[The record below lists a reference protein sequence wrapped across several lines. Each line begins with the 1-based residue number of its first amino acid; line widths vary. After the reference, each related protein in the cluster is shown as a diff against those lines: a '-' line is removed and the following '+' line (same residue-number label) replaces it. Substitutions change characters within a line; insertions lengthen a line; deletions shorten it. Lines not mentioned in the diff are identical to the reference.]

1 MVREAKGWSCS
12 ICHYHSVSKA
22 AKTDVKRHV
31 VSKHLNM
38 KSRTAAH
45 FMYSAD
51 PLQWIS
57 AITSLTVE
65 ILDVEDQIQV
75 AGDQFSCI
83 VCGRAFPK
91 LWLCRRHIRT
101 VHTEDQEVTCN
112 ICNRTLKNQ
121 GSLKTHLRGCHN
133 IYQRMWI
140 LDFGFWIMCWSRGKG
155 ESSFYWIGSLL
166 DVEDQIQAVGDHF
179 CCGLCGRSFPKKI
192 TCRRHIR
199 TVHSED
205 QEVLCH
211 VCNKTLKNAGSLK
224 AHLRGSH
231 NIYQRMWDW
240 LCFLCNSR
248 LSIVSIKLLKLDIPC
263 LVLKMFIV

>member
-38 KSRTAAH
+38 KSRATH
-45 FMYSAD
+45 LMYSSD

-57 AITSLTVE
+57 AITLTIE

-75 AGDQFSCI
+75 AGDEFSCI

-101 VHTEDQEVTCN
+101 VHTEDQ
-112 ICNRTLKNQ
+112 
-121 GSLKTHLRGCHN
+121 G
-133 IYQRMWI
+133 
-140 LDFGFWIMCWSRGKG
+140 
-155 ESSFYWIGSLL
+155 
-166 DVEDQIQAVGDHF
+166 
-179 CCGLCGRSFPKKI
+179 
-192 TCRRHIR
+192 
-199 TVHSED
+199 
-205 QEVLCH
+205 VLCH
-211 VCNKTLKNAGSLK
+211 ICNKTLKNAGSLK

-231 NIYQRMWDW
+231 NVYQRMWNRWKPLCQW
-240 LCFLCNSR
+240 LPFA
-248 LSIVSIKLLKLDIPC
+248 SIKNCLNHVMKLFNLKEE
-263 LVLKMFIV
+263 

>member
-38 KSRTAAH
+38 RSRATH
-45 FMYSAD
+45 LMYSAD

-57 AITSLTVE
+57 AITLTVE

-75 AGDQFSCI
+75 AGDEFSCI

-91 LWLCRRHIRT
+91 LWLCRRHIKT
-101 VHTEDQEVTCN
+101 VHTEDQEVACN

-140 LDFGFWIMCWSRGKG
+140 KEVWLLCWSKR
-155 ESSFYWIGSLL
+155 ESKSIFLLNSFTFRCGRPNPSCWRSLL
-166 DVEDQIQAVGDHF
+166 LQFVWPLFSKE
-179 CCGLCGRSFPKKI
+179 
-192 TCRRHIR
+192 
-199 TVHSED
+199 
-205 QEVLCH
+205 
-211 VCNKTLKNAGSLK
+211 N
-224 AHLRGSH
+224 HL
-231 NIYQRMWDW
+231 
-240 LCFLCNSR
+240 
-248 LSIVSIKLLKLDIPC
+248 
-263 LVLKMFIV
+263 